1 MAAANTD
8 IADIVSER
16 KAVLVRQIADSQPA

>member
-16 KAVLVRQIADSQPA
+16 KNNQQR